1 MGREHI
7 GHSSKYAC
15 RGVRTNKDNSF
26 LSEGT
31 LVVEVILIT
40 IFKMKFNINGE
51 INYIVIIL
59 YIDQ

>member
-15 RGVRTNKDNSF
+15 RGVRTNKNNPF

-40 IFKMKFNINGE
+40 IFKMKFNE
-51 INYIVIIL
+51 I
-59 YIDQ
+59 